1 MDIYLTIY
9 RGETAEDEV
18 EINVYG
24 VYHEDWDDLE
34 VVTVT
39 DTYTEQPIE
48 LTPDELKLVHGDELN
63 EFLESQ
69 ERYDLVERRGEP

>member
-24 VYHEDWDDLE
+24 VYREEWDDL
-34 VVTVT
+34 
-39 DTYTEQPIE
+39 
-48 LTPDELKLVHGDELN
+48 
-63 EFLESQ
+63 
-69 ERYDLVERRGEP
+69 